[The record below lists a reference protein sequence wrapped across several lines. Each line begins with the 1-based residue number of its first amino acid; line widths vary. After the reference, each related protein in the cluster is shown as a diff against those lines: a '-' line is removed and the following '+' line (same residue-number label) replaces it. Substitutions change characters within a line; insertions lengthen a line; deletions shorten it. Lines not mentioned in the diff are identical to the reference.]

1 MLLAAFALLATVF
14 LPLRMVG
21 QTRNDYAYTFTA
33 KVFDANNQTK
43 TLDNVDWTFSGTGG
57 DYFGYDA
64 TKGQQFGS
72 AGKPYS
78 DFTFSTSGI
87 SGTITEI
94 KVNTS
99 GANGIAGTLNVTVGG
114 NAFGDAY
121 TLTKDTTEVTFTGS
135 ASGAIVLNYAQTSS
149 RAIYIKSISV
159 TYSGGGGT
167 TTPSINADNVNLAYD
182 ATSGNIPYTIS
193 NPKPNVTLNATTTA
207 SWVSNIAVTNT
218 AVTFTTTQNTTSSAR
233 TATFT
238 LSYTGATSKTVTVT
252 QAAAPVVYTTIPD
265 LFAAATSTQTPVSV
279 TFNNWVVS
287 GVSTNGKNIFVTDN
301 NGNGFIIFYNSDMSG
316 TFSAGKK
323 LSGNAVPCSLVL
335 YKGSAELVNLDASNL
350 TITNGGTVT
359 QSNINMASLSGLN
372 TGALVHYDNL
382 TCSVNSG
389 KYYLSDGTTTLQ
401 VFTSLYNFGTTLVD
415 GKSYNITGVY
425 QQFDTTKEILPRSAA
440 DIEEVTPA
448 DPELTVSVTE
458 LSDFTYT
465 FGNGPSAAKNFTV
478 SGSNLTANVT
488 VTAPTN
494 FQVCATATGNYA
506 NSLTLTQSA
515 GTLNTTTVYVKM
527 IAGLAVGS
535 YSGDLTIASTGATS
549 KTVALSGT
557 VDAMPVV
564 ETPTFTPAE
573 GTYTEAQNV
582 TIACSTEGATIRYTL
597 DGSDPTSNSTA
608 YNSAITINATTT
620 VKAKA
625 FKSGCEDSEVATA
638 TYTIV
643 TPAQE
648 TAYTLIKNANALVAG
663 EKYIIVGIKSG
674 EYKALGKQTANNR
687 SAVDVSPVSDVI
699 TVTPATLAGEEAVY
713 ELTLGQE
720 NGHWTLYDAANGGYL
735 YAASSSANNLKTQAT
750 NNANGEWTI
759 EIDGDGVA
767 TIKAQGSN
775 TRNWLRLN
783 NNGSPFACYASGQ
796 LNVYLYKSGDV
807 PQLPT
812 PTLTASVTSL
822 SGFSYTENEGP
833 SAAQSFTLSGGNLV
847 ENVTI
852 TAPTNFELCDTE
864 TGTYSATLTLTP
876 TTGALDAVSVYVRL
890 AAGLDSGNY
899 TGSLTAVSGEA
910 SATVTLTGLVSAVPL
925 TATPTFSLAEG
936 SYMLEQTVSISCTTE
951 NATIYYTLDGTD
963 PTENSSVYS
972 EPISIPATTTLKA
985 AAIADGY
992 AMSEIATATYTIY
1005 EVMPIADARAL
1016 ANNAYACVEG
1026 TVIFIDGRNVYVQN
1040 GAAGIDLFLNSNTVP
1055 ANLAIGDNVRA
1066 YGKKTV
1072 YNGLVELTGIK
1083 GNNDNEFAI
1092 LSNGNELPLEVQ
1104 TVAALNADFAA
1115 DNLLQSTR
1123 VKIENAIIGAINLNG
1138 NTPIT
1143 QDGESIN
1150 IYRIPDVPGLLE
1162 GDRVTFTAIVSCYNA
1177 IQLRVVSIDDIEFSH
1192 NPKLTATPTAL
1203 SGLTYEYEDG
1213 GPSELAQFLLSGD
1226 FLTDAAYIVPSES
1239 FEVSTFGGELFQPE
1253 NPAMVSAPAGHFNNL
1268 PIFVRLKAGLEVGEY
1283 NERLALATEGSDTT
1297 YVNVSGTVTG
1307 NAPTPPT
1314 PPVVEGDYVRI
1325 NDLSQ
1330 LADGSQVI
1338 IASRYNATANAYE
1351 AAANTLTSGKM
1362 TYTAFV
1368 SATDSNNNEIL
1379 PAAIA
1384 DAENNYYWT
1393 VGVNGSNYTFT
1404 NANGD
1409 VLSYNSGTNFNFTGN
1424 KTDWTIVAATS
1435 EESALVPNYG
1445 GFRITNVDSDTRG
1458 IALRYNQTDNF
1469 NVFGAYSTSNISN
1482 SYAGEYNFFLD
1493 FFVKG
1498 GEGGDPP
1505 TPIQTDPVISATPLS
1520 LTGFSYLIYDGPSNE
1535 QTITIS
1541 GLNLTGNIMISEAEY
1556 FEISATSGN
1565 DFNAQST
1572 ITLTPTN
1579 GIVEETVIYVRMKAN
1594 LDCNGY
1600 QGDLV
1605 IASEGA
1611 TSVNVHCSGEVSGA
1625 TGGLA
1630 DYVRIFDLSELTDG
1644 SQVII
1649 ASRYNAT
1656 ANAYEVASNTLTS
1669 SKLNVSAIV
1678 STTNNDGVEVLPAS
1692 IADAES
1698 DYYWMVGVNGT
1709 NYTFTNTNGDVIGFT
1724 SGTNFN
1730 LNGDNTDWI
1739 IEYLTSEES
1748 ALVPNYSGFVVTNVS
1763 TIGASTVRAFALQLN
1778 DNGDRIAPY
1787 SKSNMNSATYNFF
1800 LDFFVK
1806 GGQGGDAPTPTLA
1819 APVFTPAGGTYYEA
1833 QEVTISCSTE
1843 GATIY
1848 YSTESENGPWTEYE
1862 DAISVTEDMTIW
1874 AYAEMEG
1881 YNNSPVASATYVI
1894 NTDQYIIF
1902 NQDWENDW
1910 HGWTQVSVDGDAEW
1924 IINSYQGNHYGYM
1937 NGYSEGSAH
1946 QNEDWLISPAFDLD
1960 AYTDVV
1966 LTFRTAK
1973 NYNGDDI
1980 EVFFSNDYDG
1990 TNPNAATWQ
1999 TINCPLST
2007 GSWNW
2012 VESGAISMDG
2022 FSGNNCYIAFK
2033 YTSSD
2038 EQAAGWE
2045 VDDILLVSGSAG
2057 IPSITA
2063 TPNTFDFEYLFG
2075 QGPSASRSYILTSEN
2090 LEGQGN
2096 VSVTASEYFEIS
2108 LDNATFGS
2116 TITLEFANGI
2126 ITNQPLTVYVRM
2138 AAGLEAG
2145 TYAGTITHTG
2155 GGASATI
2162 SLTGIVIGEGEPYI
2176 ESIVPMYIQ
2185 GNNGSNN
2192 NRVPVATQVFVYNLA
2207 PNATYRYTNQF
2218 VDGNDGSETA
2228 GAGNVIYANANGF
2241 YRSTSPSLA
2250 TEGGYGEFT
2259 TNEEGNAMLWC
2270 VNEPTANARFTP
2282 GNQVYLRL
2290 RINDGNDGTSV
2301 AHVFTTTDAATVLNF
2316 GTDRDTYQGTA
2327 FYAKS
2332 HEDAMSFA
2340 ALYATASDPRPLYST
2355 SIETV
2360 GVDYGSINQYANF
2373 YKDLV
2378 AGNDG
2383 WFGGILPNDSE
2394 DGINHIAIIG
2404 MDGNIFNEYNTS
2416 NGFWQPE
2423 GNTVNPNGGLD
2434 TPIFIDLTYTS
2445 VDEDEEANVTIWNT
2459 GNEFVIE
2466 NRSDAHYTMTVYSL
2480 LGQAMMQRQINAG
2493 STVRVSHSL
2502 AKGLYVIHLQNNRN
2516 TVSAKVIVR

>member
-1 MLLAAFALLATVF
+1 MKRKFTLLTAAMALLMLCAIPNVM
-14 LPLRMVG
+14 RG
-21 QTRNDYAYTFTA
+21 QTYTEVLTLNCAYASQNGSTA
-33 KVFDANNQTK
+33 LYGTNFSTTMTPAGIKAFLKVAANESTDSGSDVVSGDVTK
-43 TLDNVDWTFSGTGG
+43 TGDVYWKKGSGGTEIP
-57 DYFGYDA
+57 DDVL
-64 TKGQQFGS
+64 KI
-72 AGKPYS
+72 GKASGPG
-78 DFTFSTSGI
+78 GI
-87 SGTITEI
+87 SFTLLNTYDDIKKVSITGYGW
-94 KVNTS
+94 KTTSAVSVNGSQSQSPTT
-99 GANGIAGTLNVTVGG
+99 AA
-114 NAFGDAY
+114 
-121 TLTKDTTEVTFTGS
+121 TEVTFDYVLSS
-135 ASGAIVLNYAQTSS
+135 AS
-149 RAIYIKSISV
+149 K
-159 TYSGGGGT
+159 
-167 TTPSINADNVNLAYD
+167 
-182 ATSGNIPYTIS
+182 TIS
-193 NPKPNVTLNATTTA
+193 
-207 SWVSNIAVTNT
+207 IAVT
-218 AVTFTTTQNTTSSAR
+218 SSAFCI
-233 TATFT
+233 TE
-238 LSYTGATSKTVTVT
+238 
-252 QAAAPVVYTTIPD
+252 I
-265 LFAAATSTQTPVSV
+265 
-279 TFNNWVVS
+279 
-287 GVSTNGKNIFVTDN
+287 
-301 NGNGFIIFYNSDMSG
+301 
-316 TFSAGKK
+316 
-323 LSGNAVPCSLVL
+323 VL
-335 YKGSAELVNLDASNL
+335 YKE
-350 TITNGGTVT
+350 
-359 QSNINMASLSGLN
+359 SG
-372 TGALVHYDNL
+372 
-382 TCSVNSG
+382 
-389 KYYLSDGTTTLQ
+389 
-401 VFTSLYNFGTTLVD
+401 
-415 GKSYNITGVY
+415 
-425 QQFDTTKEILPRSAA
+425 
-440 DIEEVTPA
+440 VTP
-448 DPELTVSVTE
+448 P
-458 LSDFTYT
+458 
-465 FGNGPSAAKNFTV
+465 
-478 SGSNLTANVT
+478 
-488 VTAPTN
+488 
-494 FQVCATATGNYA
+494 
-506 NSLTLTQSA
+506 TLT
-515 GTLNTTTVYVKM
+515 
-527 IAGLAVGS
+527 
-535 YSGDLTIASTGATS
+535 
-549 KTVALSGT
+549 
-557 VDAMPVV
+557 V
-564 ETPTFTPAE
+564 ETPTFSPEE
-573 GTYTEAQNV
+573 GTYAEAQNV
-582 TIACSTEGATIRYTL
+582 TIACATEGATIRYTL
-597 DGSDPTSNSTA
+597 DGTDPTSNSTA
-608 YNSAITINATTT
+608 YSSAIAINATTT

-625 FKSGCEDSEVATA
+625 FKSGYEDSEVASA
-638 TYTIV
+638 TYTIEIPTPPTPSDDAKTFKKVANHSTIADGIYLIVDV
-643 TPAQE
+643 TSGRALSSINGTNSAPEAVLVDIMNGDSIATE
-648 TAYTLIKNANALVAG
+648 DNALM
-663 EKYIIVGIKSG
+663 
-674 EYKALGKQTANNR
+674 
-687 SAVDVSPVSDVI
+687 
-699 TVTPATLAGEEAVY
+699 
-713 ELTLGQE
+713 
-720 NGHWTLYDAANGGYL
+720 
-735 YAASSSANNLKTQAT
+735 
-750 NNANGEWTI
+750 WTI
-759 EIDGDGVA
+759 EATRDGYVIYPLGSTETWLYSTNSNNGVRVGTNSNKVWNLNITSSDSPNYHGFIHVA
-767 TIKAQGSN
+767 TNRYLGVYNNQDWRAYTTIHDNIKNTQIELFEYNDGSAPVVTPVLTVSATALSDFN
-775 TRNWLRLN
+775 YTA
-783 NNGSPFACYASGQ
+783 GS
-796 LNVYLYKSGDV
+796 
-807 PQLPT
+807 
-812 PTLTASVTSL
+812 
-822 SGFSYTENEGP
+822 GP
-833 SAAQSFTLSGGNLV
+833 SEAQSFTLSGSNLV

-876 TTGALDAVSVYVRL
+876 TAGALDAVSVYVRL

-899 TGSLTAVSGEA
+899 TGTLTAVSGETSA
-910 SATVTLTGLVSAVPL
+910 SVTLNGLVSEAPL
-925 TATPTFSLAEG
+925 AATPTFSLAEG
-936 SYMLEQTVSISCTTE
+936 SYLLEQSVSISCTTE

-963 PTENSSVYS
+963 PTENSSVYGD
-972 EPISIPATTTLKA
+972 PISVATTTTLKA
-985 AAIADGY
+985 AALADGY
-992 AMSEIATATYTIY
+992 AMSEVATATYTIH

-1026 TVIFIDGRNVYVQN
+1026 TVVFIDGRNVYVQDST
-1040 GAAGIDLFLNSNTVP
+1040 AGIDLFLNSNTVP
-1055 ANLAIGDNVRA
+1055 TNLAIGDNVRA

-1092 LSNGNELPLEVQ
+1092 LSNGNELPLDVQ

-1162 GDRVTFTAIVSCYNA
+1162 GDRVTFTAIVSCFNA

-1192 NPKLTATPTAL
+1192 NAKLTATPTAL

-1213 GPSELAQFLLSGD
+1213 GPSELAQFLLSGN
-1226 FLTDAAYIVPSES
+1226 FLTGPAYILPSES
-1239 FEVSTFGGELFQPE
+1239 FEVSTFGGELFTPE
-1253 NPAMVSAPAGHFNNL
+1253 NPAMVSASAGHFNNL

-1330 LADGSQVI
+1330 LTDGSQVI

-1362 TYTAFV
+1362 NVMAFV
-1368 SATDSNNNEIL
+1368 STTNNDGVEIL

-1384 DAENNYYWT
+1384 DAESDYYWT

-1404 NANGD
+1404 NANGE
-1409 VLSYNSGTNFNFTGN
+1409 VLSYNSSTNFNFTSN

-1469 NVFGAYSTSNISN
+1469 NVFGAYSTNNISN
-1482 SYAGEYNFFLD
+1482 SYAGEYNYFLD
-1493 FFVKG
+1493 LFVKG

-1565 DFNAQST
+1565 EFNAQST

-1579 GIVEETVIYVRMKAN
+1579 GTVEETVIYVRMKAD
-1594 LDCNGY
+1594 LECNGY

-1611 TSVNVHCSGEVSGA
+1611 TSVNVHCSGVVSGA

-1630 DYVRIFDLSELTDG
+1630 DYVRVFDLSELSDG

-1649 ASRYNAT
+1649 ASRYNGT
-1656 ANAYEVASNTLTS
+1656 INAYEVASNTLTN
-1669 SKLNVSAIV
+1669 SKLNVTAIV

-1698 DYYWMVGVNGT
+1698 DYYWMVGVNGN

-1806 GGQGGDAPTPTLA
+1806 GGQGSIPPTPPTPTLA

-1833 QEVTISCSTE
+1833 QEVTISCSPE

-1848 YSTESENGPWTEYE
+1848 YSTDSENGPWTEYE
-1862 DAISVTEDMTIW
+1862 DAINVTEGMTIW

-1881 YNNSPVASATYVI
+1881 YNDSPVAIATYII
-1894 NTDQYIIF
+1894 NADQYIIF

-1910 HGWTQVSVDGDAEW
+1910 HGWTQVSVEGDAEW
-1924 IINSYQGNHYGYM
+1924 TIGSYQGNHYGYM

-1990 TNPNAATWQ
+1990 TNPDAATWQ
-1999 TINCPLST
+1999 TIDCALST

-2033 YTSSD
+2033 YTSTD

-2075 QGPSASRSYILTSEN
+2075 QGPSTSRSYILTSEN

-2155 GGASATI
+2155 GGASATV

-2218 VDGNDGSETA
+2218 VDGNDGAETA

-2250 TEGGYGEFT
+2250 TDGGYGEFT
-2259 TNEEGNAMLWC
+2259 TDEEGNAMLWC

-2290 RINDGNDGTSV
+2290 RLNDGNDGTTV
-2301 AHVFTTTDAATVLNF
+2301 AHVFTTADAATVLNF
-2316 GTDRDTYQGTA
+2316 GTDRDAYQGTA

-2332 HEDAMSFA
+2332 HEAAKGFA
-2340 ALYATASDPRPLYST
+2340 ALYDSASDPRPLYST

-2404 MDGNIFNEYNTS
+2404 IDGNLLNEYNTTD
-2416 NGFWQPE
+2416 GFWQPE

-2445 VDEDEEANVTIWNT
+2445 VDEGEEANVTIWNT

-2466 NRSDAHYTMTVYSL
+2466 NGSDAHYTMTVYSL

-2493 STVRVSHSL
+2493 STERISHSL

>member
-1 MLLAAFALLATVF
+1 MKRKFTLLLAAFALLATVF
-14 LPLRMVG
+14 LPLRTVG
-21 QTRNDYAYTFTA
+21 QTWTREESVLKTLTFPDNNHENNGLTSNQYQSTWTAMMGIDSWTISNFNNNNWNNNWTFIKCGRKNNASVGTIITSNAFSDAISKVVVTIDACNASKVNSQKLYVATNADFTSNLQTIAVDIATGENTFTIPTPTA
-33 KVFDANNQTK
+33 NCYYKLEYDCQAGSSNGLVTISKV
-43 TLDNVDWTFSGTGG
+43 
-57 DYFGYDA
+57 DYY
-64 TKGQQFGS
+64 
-72 AGKPYS
+72 
-78 DFTFSTSGI
+78 
-87 SGTITEI
+87 
-94 KVNTS
+94 
-99 GANGIAGTLNVTVGG
+99 G
-114 NAFGDAY
+114 N
-121 TLTKDTTEVTFTGS
+121 
-135 ASGAIVLNYAQTSS
+135 
-149 RAIYIKSISV
+149 
-159 TYSGGGGT
+159 SGGS
-167 TTPSINADNVNLAYD
+167 TTPTINASDVNIAYD
-182 ATSGNIPYTIS
+182 ATSGSIPYSIS
-193 NPKPNVTLNATTTA
+193 NPTSATLSATTTA

-265 LFAAATSTQTPVSV
+265 LFAAATSTATPVNV
-279 TFNNWVVS
+279 QFGNWVVS
-287 GVSTNGKNIFVTDN
+287 AVKGSNAYLTDN
-301 NGNGFIIFYNSDMSG
+301 TGNGLIIYHSGHGFQVNDMLSG
-316 TFSAGKK
+316 TASCN
-323 LSGNAVPCSLVL
+323 LLL
-335 YKGSAELVNLDASNL
+335 YRGSAELTGLTSASTGL
-350 TITNGGTVT
+350 TVT
-359 QSNINMASLSGLN
+359 PNGNVTEQNIAINTLTGVN
-372 TGALVHYDNL
+372 TGALLSYTEL
-382 TCSVNSG
+382 TYN
-389 KYYLSDGTTTLQ
+389 GTE
-401 VFTSLYNFGTTLVD
+401 LVD
-415 GKSYNITGVY
+415 ADNNAITPYSTLYAGTFENGKKYNVKGIY
-425 QQFDTTKEILPRSAA
+425 LQYNTTKEILPRSAA

-494 FQVCATATGNYA
+494 FQVCATATGNFA

-557 VDAMPVV
+557 VDSMPVV

-643 TPAQE
+643 PPAQE

-735 YAASSSANNLKTQAT
+735 YAASSSANYLKTQST

-796 LNVYLYKSGDV
+796 LDVYLYKSGDV

-822 SGFSYTENEGP
+822 SGYSYTENEGP

-876 TTGALDAVSVYVRL
+876 TAGALDAVSVYVRL

-1239 FEVSTFGGELFQPE
+1239 FEVSTFGGELFTPE
-1253 NPAMVSAPAGHFNNL
+1253 NPAMVSASAGHFNNL

-1307 NAPTPPT
+1307 DAPTPPT
-1314 PPVVEGDYVRI
+1314 PPVVEGNYVRI
-1325 NDLSQ
+1325 SDLSQ
-1330 LADGSQVI
+1330 LTDGSMVI

-1368 SATDSNNNEIL
+1368 SATDTNNNEIL

-1384 DAENNYYWT
+1384 DAENYYYWT
-1393 VGVNGSNYTFT
+1393 VGVNGTNYTFT

-1409 VLSYNSGTNFNFTGN
+1409 VLSYNSGTNFNFTSD

-1445 GFRITNVDSDTRG
+1445 GFCITNVDSDTRG
-1458 IALRYNQTDNF
+1458 IALRYNSEQNF

-1493 FFVKG
+1493 LFVKT
-1498 GEGGDPP
+1498 EGGDPP
-1505 TPIQTDPVISATPLS
+1505 TPPTPVVATP
-1520 LTGFSYLIYDGPSNE
+1520 TFSPEAGTYYEP
-1535 QTITIS
+1535 QTVTIS
-1541 GLNLTGNIMISEAEY
+1541 CT
-1556 FEISATSGN
+1556 T
-1565 DFNAQST
+1565 
-1572 ITLTPTN
+1572 
-1579 GIVEETVIYVRMKAN
+1579 
-1594 LDCNGY
+1594 
-1600 QGDLV
+1600 
-1605 IASEGA
+1605 EGA
-1611 TSVNVHCSGEVSGA
+1611 TIYYSTDSENGPWTAYTEAIAVEQSTTLWAYAEMDGYDNSAVAQAEYLIEDAPVPPTPTEG
-1625 TGGLA
+1625 

-1656 ANAYEVASNTLTS
+1656 ANAYEAAANTLTNN
-1669 SKLNVSAIV
+1669 KLNVTAFV
-1678 STTNNDGVEVLPAS
+1678 STTNGDGVEILPAS
-1692 IADAES
+1692 IADAEN
-1698 DYYWMVGVNGT
+1698 DYYWTVGVNGT
-1709 NYTFTNTNGDVIGFT
+1709 NYTFTNANGDVIGYT

-1730 LNGDNTDWI
+1730 MNGENTDWT

-1806 GGQGGDAPTPTLA
+1806 GGEGGDAPTPTLA

-1910 HGWTQVSVDGDAEW
+1910 HGWTQVSVEGDAEW

-2045 VDDILLVSGSAG
+2045 VDDIMLVSGSEG

-2096 VSVTASEYFEIS
+2096 VSVTASEYFEVS

-2155 GGASATI
+2155 GGASATV

-2207 PNATYRYTNQF
+2207 PNTTYRYTNQF

-2316 GTDRDTYQGTA
+2316 GTDRDAYQGTA

-2404 MDGNIFNEYNTS
+2404 MDGNILNEYNTS

-2466 NRSDAHYTMTVYSL
+2466 NGSDAHYTMTVYSL
-2480 LGQAMMQRQINAG
+2480 LGQSMMQRQINAG
-2493 STVRVSHSL
+2493 STERVSHSL

>member
-78 DFTFSTSGI
+78 DFTISTSGI

-121 TLTKDTTEVTFTGS
+121 TLTKDATEVTFTGS

-149 RAIYIKSISV
+149 KAIYIKSISV

-207 SWVSNIAVTNT
+207 SWVSNINVTGS
-218 AVTFTTTQNTTSSAR
+218 AVTFNTTQNTSGSAR

-265 LFAAATSTQTPVSV
+265 LFAAATSTATSV
-279 TFNNWVVS
+279 NVQFGNWVVS
-287 GVSTNGKNIFVTDN
+287 AVKGSNAYLTDN
-301 NGNGFIIFYNSDMSG
+301 TGNGLIIYQSGHGFQVNDMLSG
-316 TFSAGKK
+316 TASCN
-323 LSGNAVPCSLVL
+323 LLL
-335 YKGSAELVNLDASNL
+335 YRGSAELTGLTSASTGL
-350 TITNGGTVT
+350 TVTPNGTVT
-359 QSNINMASLSGLN
+359 EQNIAINTLTGVN
-372 TGALVHYDNL
+372 TGALLSYTEL
-382 TCSVNSG
+382 TYN
-389 KYYLSDGTTTLQ
+389 GTE
-401 VFTSLYNFGTTLVD
+401 LVD
-415 GKSYNITGVY
+415 ADNNAITPYSTLYAGTFENGKKYNVKGIY
-425 QQFDTTKEILPRSAA
+425 LQYNTTKEILPRSAA

-796 LNVYLYKSGDV
+796 LDVYLYKSGDV

-876 TTGALDAVSVYVRL
+876 TAGALDAVSVYVRL

-1092 LSNGNELPLEVQ
+1092 LSNGNELPLDVQ

-1177 IQLRVVSIDDIEFSH
+1177 IQLRVVSVDDIEFSH
-1192 NPKLTATPTAL
+1192 NAKLTATPTAL

-1307 NAPTPPT
+1307 DAPTPPTPPT
-1314 PPVVEGDYVRI
+1314 PPVVEGNYVRI
-1325 NDLSQ
+1325 SDLSQ
-1330 LADGSQVI
+1330 LTDGSMVI

-1368 SATDSNNNEIL
+1368 SATDTNNNEIL

-1384 DAENNYYWT
+1384 DAENDYYWT
-1393 VGVNGSNYTFT
+1393 VGVNGTNYTFT

-1409 VLSYNSGTNFNFTGN
+1409 VLSYNSGTNFNFTSD

-1458 IALRYNQTDNF
+1458 IALRYNSEQNF

-1493 FFVKG
+1493 LFVKT
-1498 GEGGDPP
+1498 EGGDPP
-1505 TPIQTDPVISATPLS
+1505 TPPTPVVATP
-1520 LTGFSYLIYDGPSNE
+1520 TFSPEAGTYYEP
-1535 QTITIS
+1535 QTVTIS
-1541 GLNLTGNIMISEAEY
+1541 CT
-1556 FEISATSGN
+1556 T
-1565 DFNAQST
+1565 
-1572 ITLTPTN
+1572 
-1579 GIVEETVIYVRMKAN
+1579 
-1594 LDCNGY
+1594 
-1600 QGDLV
+1600 
-1605 IASEGA
+1605 EGA
-1611 TSVNVHCSGEVSGA
+1611 TIYYSTDSENGPWTAYTEAIAVEQSTTLWAYAEMDGYDNSAVAQAEYLIEDAPIPPTPTEG
-1625 TGGLA
+1625 
-1630 DYVRIFDLSELTDG
+1630 DYVRISDLSQLTDG

-1649 ASRYNAT
+1649 ASRYNGT
-1656 ANAYEVASNTLTS
+1656 INAYEAAANTLTNN
-1669 SKLNVSAIV
+1669 KLNVTAFV
-1678 STTNNDGVEVLPAS
+1678 SSTNGDGVEILPAS
-1692 IADAES
+1692 IADAEN
-1698 DYYWMVGVNGT
+1698 DYYWTVGVNGT
-1709 NYTFTNTNGDVIGFT
+1709 NYTFTNANGDVIGYT

-1730 LNGDNTDWI
+1730 MNGENTDWT

-1806 GGQGGDAPTPTLA
+1806 GGEGGDAPTPTLA

-1910 HGWTQVSVDGDAEW
+1910 HGWTQVSVEGDAEW
-1924 IINSYQGNHYGYM
+1924 IIGSYQGNHYGYM

-2007 GSWNW
+2007 GGWNW

-2096 VSVTASEYFEIS
+2096 VSVTASEYFEVS

-2155 GGASATI
+2155 GGASATV

-2259 TNEEGNAMLWC
+2259 TDEEGNAMLWC

-2290 RINDGNDGTSV
+2290 RLNDGNDGTSV
-2301 AHVFTTTDAATVLNF
+2301 AHVFTTADAATVLNF
-2316 GTDRDTYQGTA
+2316 GTDRDAYQGTA

-2394 DGINHIAIIG
+2394 DGINYIAIIG
-2404 MDGNIFNEYNTS
+2404 MDGNILNEYNTS

-2466 NRSDAHYTMTVYSL
+2466 NGSDAHYTMTVYSL
-2480 LGQAMMQRQINAG
+2480 LGQSMMQRQINAG
-2493 STVRVSHSL
+2493 STERVSHSL

>member
-43 TLDNVDWTFSGTGG
+43 TLDNVDWTFAGTGG

-78 DFTFSTSGI
+78 AFTLSTSGI

-121 TLTKDTTEVTFTGS
+121 TLSKDATEVTFTGS
-135 ASGAIVLNYAQTSS
+135 ASGAIVFNYAQTTSK
-149 RAIYIKSISV
+149 AIYIKSISV
-159 TYSGGGGT
+159 TYNGGGT
-167 TTPSINADNVNLAYD
+167 PPTP
-182 ATSGNIPYTIS
+182 
-193 NPKPNVTLNATTTA
+193 
-207 SWVSNIAVTNT
+207 
-218 AVTFTTTQNTTSSAR
+218 
-233 TATFT
+233 
-238 LSYTGATSKTVTVT
+238 TV
-252 QAAAPVVYTTIPD
+252 A
-265 LFAAATSTQTPVSV
+265 
-279 TFNNWVVS
+279 
-287 GVSTNGKNIFVTDN
+287 
-301 NGNGFIIFYNSDMSG
+301 
-316 TFSAGKK
+316 
-323 LSGNAVPCSLVL
+323 
-335 YKGSAELVNLDASNL
+335 
-350 TITNGGTVT
+350 
-359 QSNINMASLSGLN
+359 
-372 TGALVHYDNL
+372 
-382 TCSVNSG
+382 
-389 KYYLSDGTTTLQ
+389 
-401 VFTSLYNFGTTLVD
+401 
-415 GKSYNITGVY
+415 
-425 QQFDTTKEILPRSAA
+425 
-440 DIEEVTPA
+440 TPA
-448 DPELTVSVTE
+448 FNPE
-458 LSDFTYT
+458 
-465 FGNGPSAAKNFTV
+465 
-478 SGSNLTANVT
+478 
-488 VTAPTN
+488 
-494 FQVCATATGNYA
+494 
-506 NSLTLTQSA
+506 
-515 GTLNTTTVYVKM
+515 
-527 IAGLAVGS
+527 
-535 YSGDLTIASTGATS
+535 
-549 KTVALSGT
+549 
-557 VDAMPVV
+557 
-564 ETPTFTPAE
+564 E
-573 GTYTEAQNV
+573 GTYTEAQTV
-582 TIACSTEGATIRYTL
+582 SISCATEGATIRYTL
-597 DGSDPTSNSTA
+597 DGTDPTE
-608 YNSAITINATTT
+608 NSAAYSIPLDINETTT
-620 VKAKA
+620 VKAIA
-625 FKSGCEDSEVATA
+625 LKSGYNNSEVASA
-638 TYTIV
+638 TYTIEIPTPGTEMTFTRVDNHAV
-643 TPAQE
+643 TAGNTYLIVDVTSGRALTSANGSSSAP
-648 TAYTLIKNANALVAG
+648 TAVEVTITNNEITTANEDLMWTFEAAENAFVIHPYSDNTKWLYCITNNNGARVGTGNDKVWTLNITDSNNPDYHGFKNNGQSRYLGVYNDQDWRTYTSIHNNIKNTQIELFEYVDPNAPAEPTL
-663 EKYIIVGIKSG
+663 
-674 EYKALGKQTANNR
+674 
-687 SAVDVSPVSDVI
+687 
-699 TVTPATLAGEEAVY
+699 TVTPTELSFSTLEGIEADVQQVTVTGSNFDPSAISNTIVSVTEHFQVLNPY
-713 ELTLGQE
+713 IYPESWEASVGMQVVSFDGNFSQNFSVRMTPGLPEGNYSGTF
-720 NGHWTLYDAANGGYL
+720 TVANG
-735 YAASSSANNLKTQAT
+735 NL
-750 NNANGEWTI
+750 
-759 EIDGDGVA
+759 
-767 TIKAQGSN
+767 
-775 TRNWLRLN
+775 
-783 NNGSPFACYASGQ
+783 
-796 LNVYLYKSGDV
+796 
-807 PQLPT
+807 
-812 PTLTASVTSL
+812 
-822 SGFSYTENEGP
+822 
-833 SAAQSFTLSGGNLV
+833 
-847 ENVTI
+847 
-852 TAPTNFELCDTE
+852 
-864 TGTYSATLTLTP
+864 
-876 TTGALDAVSVYVRL
+876 
-890 AAGLDSGNY
+890 
-899 TGSLTAVSGEA
+899 
-910 SATVTLTGLVSAVPL
+910 SATVTLTGTVLHNPNDGMHYRISGFQAANDSSYVVVDMSSYNLGYYVGGPYRYSLHSTTIETYSKNKGINLSAFMQQDSVLRTYETEYQWQFETTSQGTIIYPAADHSKWLYCDESDDKLHLGTGANKYWTIGVGGDNNYCGFRNNATQRYIVYGPFSGAGTGGYFDIVTATTFPSDEGQCPTYALYLKGKPLTASVEAITGLEYVAESGPSADGTFSVKQLDGNANTQYEIGDHFEFSLNGTDYYQGTQTLASVFGESTLHVRLRDGLAAGNYTDTLNITCGYGTVSIALGGSVSEAPL

-1092 LSNGNELPLEVQ
+1092 LSNGNELPLDVQ

-1239 FEVSTFGGELFQPE
+1239 FEVSTFGGELFTPE
-1253 NPAMVSAPAGHFNNL
+1253 NPTMVSASAGHFNSL

-1307 NAPTPPT
+1307 DAPTPPTPPT
-1314 PPVVEGDYVRI
+1314 PPVVEGNYVRI
-1325 NDLSQ
+1325 SDLSQ
-1330 LADGSQVI
+1330 LTDGSMVI

-1368 SATDSNNNEIL
+1368 SATDTNNNEIL

-1384 DAENNYYWT
+1384 DAENDYYWT
-1393 VGVNGSNYTFT
+1393 VGVNGTNYTFT

-1409 VLSYNSGTNFNFTGN
+1409 VLSYNSGTNFNFTSD

-1458 IALRYNQTDNF
+1458 IALRYNSEQNF

-1493 FFVKG
+1493 LFVKT
-1498 GEGGDPP
+1498 EGGDPP
-1505 TPIQTDPVISATPLS
+1505 TPPTPVVATP
-1520 LTGFSYLIYDGPSNE
+1520 TFSPEAGTYYES
-1535 QTITIS
+1535 QTVTIS
-1541 GLNLTGNIMISEAEY
+1541 CT
-1556 FEISATSGN
+1556 T
-1565 DFNAQST
+1565 
-1572 ITLTPTN
+1572 
-1579 GIVEETVIYVRMKAN
+1579 
-1594 LDCNGY
+1594 
-1600 QGDLV
+1600 
-1605 IASEGA
+1605 EGA
-1611 TSVNVHCSGEVSGA
+1611 TIYYSTDSENGPWTAYTEAIAVEQSMTIWAYAEMDGYDNSTVAQAEYLIEDAPVPPTPTEG
-1625 TGGLA
+1625 

-1649 ASRYNAT
+1649 ASRYNGT
-1656 ANAYEVASNTLTS
+1656 ANAYEAAANTLTNN
-1669 SKLNVSAIV
+1669 KLNVTAFV
-1678 STTNNDGVEVLPAS
+1678 STTNGDGVEILPAS
-1692 IADAES
+1692 IADAEN
-1698 DYYWMVGVNGT
+1698 DYYWTVGVNGT
-1709 NYTFTNTNGDVIGFT
+1709 NYTFTNANGDVIGYT

-1730 LNGDNTDWI
+1730 MNGENTDWT

-1806 GGQGGDAPTPTLA
+1806 GGEGGDAPTPTLA

-1848 YSTESENGPWTEYE
+1848 YSTESENGPWAEYE

-1874 AYAEMEG
+1874 AYAETEG

-1910 HGWTQVSVDGDAEW
+1910 HGWTQVSVEGDAEW
-1924 IINSYQGNHYGYM
+1924 IIGSYQGNHYGYM

-2096 VSVTASEYFEIS
+2096 VSVTASEYFEVS

-2155 GGASATI
+2155 GGASATV

-2316 GTDRDTYQGTA
+2316 GTDRDAYQGTA

-2404 MDGNIFNEYNTS
+2404 MDGNILNEYNTS

-2466 NRSDAHYTMTVYSL
+2466 NGSDAHYTMTVYSL
-2480 LGQAMMQRQINAG
+2480 LGQSMMQRQINAG